1 MESKNMPFTTQPP
14 PTTDPQQ
21 LISIV
26 AHEACTSLFDAYG
39 VNLHST
45 TDADTSQAKVL
56 LCGVVGFAGPGIR
69 GTCIL
74 AATEEPISKSIPVSG
89 SLRDWI
95 AELSNQLV
103 GRIKNKLLGYGA
115 EVYITSP
122 AVVRGEHLAA
132 PSNCAI
138 KPLSFATSGGNV
150 FLWVDVETD
159 ATFALISPPEPPGA
173 SEGEALLF

>member
-1 MESKNMPFTTQPP
+1 MENNNMIFTIQPP
-14 PTTDPQQ
+14 TSEPQR
-21 LISIV
+21 LIPLV
-26 AHEACTSLFDAYG
+26 AHEACRSLFDAYG
-39 VNLHST
+39 VTLEST
-45 TDADTSQAKVL
+45 DGADTTQAKVL

-138 KPLSFATSGGNV
+138 KPLSFATAGGNV
-150 FLWVDVETD
+150 FVWVDVETD
-159 ATFALISPPEPPGA
+159 ESFTLINPPEPPGA

>member
-1 MESKNMPFTTQPP
+1 MESNNMIFTTQPP
-14 PTTDPQQ
+14 STDPQQ
-21 LISIV
+21 LISFV

-39 VNLHST
+39 VTLEST
-45 TDADTSQAKVL
+45 SEADTTQAKVL

-138 KPLSFATSGGNV
+138 KPLSFATAGGNV

-159 ATFALISPPEPPGA
+159 ESFTLINPPEPPGVA
-173 SEGEALLF
+173 EGEALLF

>member
-1 MESKNMPFTTQPP
+1 MTFISQLP
-14 PTTDPQQ
+14 PTTDPQR
-21 LISIV
+21 LVPLV
-26 AHEACTSLFDAYG
+26 ANEACKSLFDAYG
-39 VNLHST
+39 VTLEST
-45 TDADTSQAKVL
+45 TDADATLAKVL

-74 AATEEPISKSIPVSG
+74 AASEGPIAQSIPVTG

-103 GRIKNKLLGYGA
+103 GRIKNKLLSYGA

-138 KPLSFATSGGNV
+138 KPLSFASAGGNV
-150 FLWVDVETD
+150 FLWVDLETD
-159 ATFALISPPEPPGA
+159 AHFVLLSPPEPPGA
-173 SEGEALLF
+173 TEGEALLF